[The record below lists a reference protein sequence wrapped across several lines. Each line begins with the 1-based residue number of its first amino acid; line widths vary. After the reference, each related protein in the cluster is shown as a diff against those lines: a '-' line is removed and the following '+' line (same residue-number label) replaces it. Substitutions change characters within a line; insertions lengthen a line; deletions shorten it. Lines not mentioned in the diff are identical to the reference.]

1 MKIPYPAFRVQREIK
16 QMLLPN
22 EAEDESA
29 IRLESLQASLRRGR
43 NSDGVEGVK
52 DFLKKFLLFIGLQWS
67 S

>member
-1 MKIPYPAFRVQREIK
+1 MKIPYPAFRVQREIN

-29 IRLESLQASLRRGR
+29 IRLESLQASLRGR